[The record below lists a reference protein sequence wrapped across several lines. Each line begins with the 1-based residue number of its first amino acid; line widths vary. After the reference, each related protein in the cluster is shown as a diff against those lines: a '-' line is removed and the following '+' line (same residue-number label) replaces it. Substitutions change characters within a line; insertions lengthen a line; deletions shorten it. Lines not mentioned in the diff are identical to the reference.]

1 MAIRL
6 LKSIMMVGV
15 LSLVGCTAPQ
25 GYKVAVSQCSSG
37 QWRDKVNQEMLAAQ
51 HLYDHDVR
59 LTIANS
65 FDDAALQARQIDSLS
80 QTDIDLLVVAPN
92 EESADMAEAL
102 RRVHAKG
109 IPVIFFDRKVAAVPY
124 TAFIGGNNVEAGRI
138 VGNYVVSEGAAM
150 GRGKGPAGKPFVL
163 EITGAMTTSP
173 AQERHSGF
181 AGALQGHDELEYV
194 CREGDWTSD
203 EACRI
208 ATEQIMTGHLP
219 DIVFCHNDGM
229 ATGVYKAVVET
240 GTEGRVKILGIDGM
254 PGEGI
259 EYVQFGHQVG
269 TYVYPTHG
277 EEIVRLA
284 IDILTGR
291 PYERDNRLRGMMVT
305 AENADL
311 VSMSSKELMKQNGD
325 LITIQDKLEDYL
337 GLYNT
342 QRRVLWVLGVAC
354 LALGVGLL
362 LMWRAFVQTRRT
374 VRERQ
379 AMNEEQTLFYT
390 NADSRTLSHV
400 FDTPPEEL
408 PAPRSQDTIFAETL
422 NAAIV
427 KRMSDPNLKM
437 DDLGDEVGLSRVQLY
452 RKVKAITGLTPVELL
467 RKMRLQQGYVLL
479 ATTTKTVQEI
489 AYEVGFGT
497 PGYFSKCFR
506 QQYGKNPMDVRNS
519 TNET

>member
-1 MAIRL
+1 
-6 LKSIMMVGV
+6 MMVGV

-109 IPVIFFDRKVAAVPY
+109 IPVIFFDRKVEAVPY

-138 VGNYVVSEGAAM
+138 VGNYVVSEGPAM
-150 GRGKGPAGKPFVL
+150 GRGKGPADKPFVL
-163 EITGAMTTSP
+163 EITGAMTTS
-173 AQERHSGF
+173 
-181 AGALQGHDELEYV
+181 
-194 CREGDWTSD
+194 
-203 EACRI
+203 
-208 ATEQIMTGHLP
+208 
-219 DIVFCHNDGM
+219 
-229 ATGVYKAVVET
+229 
-240 GTEGRVKILGIDGM
+240 
-254 PGEGI
+254 
-259 EYVQFGHQVG
+259 
-269 TYVYPTHG
+269 
-277 EEIVRLA
+277 
-284 IDILTGR
+284 
-291 PYERDNRLRGMMVT
+291 
-305 AENADL
+305 
-311 VSMSSKELMKQNGD
+311 
-325 LITIQDKLEDYL
+325 
-337 GLYNT
+337 
-342 QRRVLWVLGVAC
+342 
-354 LALGVGLL
+354 
-362 LMWRAFVQTRRT
+362 
-374 VRERQ
+374 
-379 AMNEEQTLFYT
+379 
-390 NADSRTLSHV
+390 
-400 FDTPPEEL
+400 

-427 KRMSDPNLKM
+427 RRMSDPNLKM